1 MEMAAL
7 AFFHIHR
14 EVAEYTGRFASTTLK
29 GTVKVC
35 ADDDDEI
42 AQTAK
47 VNFEFI
53 YNHKKALSKCLDCYQ
68 KTYHSH
74 TRWQY

>member
-1 MEMAAL
+1 MLFLVKSHLAL
-7 AFFHIHR
+7 HKSGDF
-14 EVAEYTGRFASTTLK
+14 GRPTTLK

-53 YNHKKALSKCLDCYQ
+53 YNLKKALSKCLDCYQ
-68 KTYHSH
+68 KTYHS
-74 TRWQY
+74 QPDGNIDIS